1 MPAVSRPCATAAV
14 PAAKKPRPDMLTA
27 LKAQASSWI
36 VKILFALLILTFGI
50 WGIGDIFRVGG
61 RDTAVAEVGPEK
73 ISGQEFLREFRAEV
87 NRLQPLFGGRL
98 ESEQARQL
106 GLADQVLANLVARA
120 LFDVHAADI
129 GLAVSDEQIA
139 QHIRDDSAFRSEQGQ
154 FDRLRFDLVLRQNGL
169 TEAGY
174 VERLRRDI
182 AREQLTGA
190 AAAVTAPRTM
200 AEIIRGYR
208 AERRVAETLLIA
220 DAAASDPGPPDE
232 ATLAAFHEENAGR
245 YQAPEYRALTVVRIS
260 PADIADEIKVSED
273 ELNEEFLIRRD
284 EFDVPERRRIEQI
297 VLADEAAAQAAA
309 ERLRQG
315 ADFAEVARETTG
327 GEPVDLGTVERG
339 GMLPELADAA
349 FATPEGAASPPVE
362 SPLGWHILRAV
373 TVEPGV
379 TATLDALRDQLTR
392 EIALRQAAD
401 SVISIANQ
409 LEDELAAGAGLD
421 EAAGRLGLKVQT
433 VAAVDAGG
441 KAPDGTPAPDI
452 AGDAALLSLA
462 FATAVGEPTP
472 LTETDEGGYMI
483 VRVDGTTPAALR
495 PLAELREQVVAD
507 WQTAERAKAAEAAAE
522 AIAGRLRAG
531 EDIAAIAAER
541 GLTVGRS
548 KPFTRD
554 TGDPEANVLAAL
566 GAKLFALGVGET
578 TTGDHPEGHVVAR
591 LVEVQPAAPDDAA
604 TAALQASLT
613 EAMSR
618 DAIDLYGAAL
628 RREIDVTTNPRAID
642 ALF

>member
-182 AREQLTGA
+182 AREQLTSA

-232 ATLAAFHEENAGR
+232 AMLAAFHEENAGR

>member
-98 ESEQARQL
+98 ETEQARQL
-106 GLADQVLANLVARA
+106 GLADQVLDNLVARA
-120 LFDVHAADI
+120 LFNVHAADI

-139 QHIRDDSAFRSEQGQ
+139 QHIRDDSAFRGEQGQ

-220 DAAASDPGPPDE
+220 DAAASDPDPPDE

-441 KAPDGTPAPDI
+441 KAPDGTPAPDR

-531 EDIAAIAAER
+531 EDLAAIAAER

>member
-1 MPAVSRPCATAAV
+1 
-14 PAAKKPRPDMLTA
+14 MLTA
-27 LKAQASSWI
+27 LKTKASSWI
-36 VKILFALLILTFGI
+36 VKILFALLILSFGV
-50 WGIGDIFRVGG
+50 WGIGDIFRTGG
-61 RDTAVAEVGPEK
+61 RDTAVAEIGPEQ
-73 ISGQEFLREFRAEV
+73 ISGQEYLRAFQAEV
-87 NRLQPLFGGRL
+87 KRLQPLFGGRL
-98 ESEQARQL
+98 ETEQARQL
-106 GLADQVLANLVARA
+106 GLADQVLDNLVVRV
-120 LFDVHAADI
+120 LFEVHAADI

-154 FDRLRFDLVLRQNGL
+154 FDRMRFDLLLRQNGL
-169 TEAGY
+169 SEAGY

-182 AREQLTGA
+182 AREQLASA
-190 AAAVTAPRTM
+190 AAAVTAPQTM

-220 DAAASDPGPPDE
+220 DAGVSDPGLPDE
-232 ATLAAFHEENAGR
+232 TTLAAFHEENAGR
-245 YQAPEYRALTVVRIS
+245 YQAPEYRALTVVRVS

-273 ELNEEFLIRRD
+273 ELNEEFLIRRFD
-284 EFDVPERRRIEQI
+284 FDVPERRRIEQI
-297 VLADEAAAQAAA
+297 VLADEATARAAA

-327 GEPVDLGTVERG
+327 GEPIDLGTVERG

-349 FATPEGAASPPVE
+349 FAMPEGAASPPVE

-373 TVEPGV
+373 KVEPGV

-392 EIALRQAAD
+392 EIALSQAAD

-409 LEDELAAGAGLD
+409 LEDELAAGAGLE
-421 EAAGRLGLKVQT
+421 EAAARLDLKAEN

-441 KAPDGTPAPDI
+441 QAPDGTPTPGI
-452 AGDAALLSLA
+452 AGNPALLSLA
-462 FATAVGEPTP
+462 FAAAVGEPTP
-472 LTETDEGGYMI
+472 LTETDDGGYMI
-483 VRVDGTTPAALR
+483 VRVDGVTPAAVR
-495 PLAELREQVVAD
+495 PLAELRERVVAD
-507 WQTAERAKAAEAAAE
+507 WQTAERAKAAETAAE
-522 AIAGRLRAG
+522 AIAERLRAG
-531 EDIAAIAAER
+531 EDLAAIAAER
-541 GLTVGRS
+541 GLTVGKS

-566 GAKLFALGVGET
+566 GAKLFALRVGET
-578 TTGDHPEGHVVAR
+578 TTGDHPLGHVVAR
-591 LVEVQPAAPDDAA
+591 LVGIQPAAPDATA
-604 TAALQASLT
+604 TAALQKSLT

-628 RREIDVTTNPRAID
+628 RREIDVTTNPRAVD